1 MTRAEEP
8 ISRGQVFAP
17 VRLDRF
23 LSHAVGLTR
32 SEVQRAVR
40 AGRVAVDGATVRDP
54 AVKVAEGAAVTL
66 DGAPVGP
73 RGPRYLMLHK
83 PAGCVCATSDG
94 LHPTVLDLLPAAERN
109 GLRVVGRLDLDV
121 TGLVL
126 LTDDGDWSH
135 RVSAPRRKCPK
146 TYLADLASPIGEEA
160 LGALRRGVQL
170 RGERRDTAP
179 AAVERIGPA
188 RVRIT
193 VTEGRYHQ
201 VKRIGPARVRIT
213 VTEGRYHQVKRMFAA
228 VGNRVTG
235 LRRERIGG
243 VSLDPALPP
252 GGWRALTGDEVA
264 GLADC
269 GSDRAGGDAPT
280 TPVHGTAR
288 WERPPGRDP
297 SRGEDAPTE

>member
-8 ISRGQVFAP
+8 ISRGQAFAP

-94 LHPTVLDLLPAAERN
+94 LHPTVLDLLPAAERD
-109 GLRVVGRLDLDV
+109 GLCVVGRLDLDV

-201 VKRIGPARVRIT
+201 VKR
-213 VTEGRYHQVKRMFAA
+213 MFAA
-228 VGNRVTG
+228 VGNHVTA
-235 LRRERIGG
+235 LHRDRIGL
-243 VSLDPALPP
+243 VALDPELLP
-252 GGWRALTGDEVA
+252 GAWRNLTADEVA

-269 GSDRAGGDAPT
+269 GAPAGA
-280 TPVHGTAR
+280 
-288 WERPPGRDP
+288 
-297 SRGEDAPTE
+297 

>member
-1 MTRAEEP
+1 MTRAEGP
-8 ISRGQVFAP
+8 IPRGRVSAP

-40 AGRVAVDGATVRDP
+40 AGRVAVAGATVRDP

-94 LHPTVLDLLPAAERN
+94 LHPTVLDLLPAAERD

-121 TGLVL
+121 AGLVL

-179 AAVERIGPA
+179 AAVERL
-188 RVRIT
+188 
-193 VTEGRYHQ
+193 
-201 VKRIGPARVRIT
+201 GPARVRIT

-252 GGWRALTGDEVA
+252 GAWRALTGDEVA

-288 WERPPGRDP
+288 RERPPGRDR
-297 SRGEDAPTE
+297 SCGEDAPTE

>member
-1 MTRAEEP
+1 MTRAEGP
-8 ISRGQVFAP
+8 ISRGQVSAP

-94 LHPTVLDLLPAAERN
+94 LHPTVLDLLPAAERD

-121 TGLVL
+121 AGLVL

-146 TYLADLASPIGEEA
+146 TYLADLAAPIGEEA

-179 AAVERIGPA
+179 AAVERL
-188 RVRIT
+188 
-193 VTEGRYHQ
+193 
-201 VKRIGPARVRIT
+201 GPARVRIT

-280 TPVHGTAR
+280 ALVHGTAR
-288 WERPPGRDP
+288 WERPSGRDR